1 MAPSFW
7 AALTCS
13 ALCLA
18 QAPDGAGRP
27 TPPAAA
33 AAAGGDAAP
42 SDAERVARLQRGIDA
57 DQSYLDSLNH
67 KLNDPNSEYAR
78 SDSYFKKV
86 DGELTEAKQ
95 RIKLLKEQGKA
106 DDAAALEG
114 GLKPLEDRWTEA
126 KKRFD
131 YLIEERKT
139 YQATAK
145 ELAVKIQND
154 SQALKALT
162 GEAPSGLR
170 ADLRITRDKGTQPP
184 AKAPVKPAL
193 PGPAAA
199 LTGAGKALA
208 PAAPA
213 EGAPAPTEKDPTA
226 AKPVNPQLAQAEA
239 EARGREEEAREASA
253 EAESITARI
262 DNLKKNIE
270 LGKRL
275 LETARKKADQAEALK
290 VAAQQ
295 QFQQKAAAKAPE
307 EELKA
312 LGQRVEW
319 AQKAS
324 EAARADSRA
333 ATDRLHVLQEELNAL
348 QEEQIRALEKAEEKK
363 RAAADAEKKLADLQ
377 NPFHPQNLW
386 HWALTHGPKILMIL
400 VGMLALRRLARV
412 LCQRIVK
419 FMTRGGGKRGTWKDR
434 ENRAETLVSVFWNAS
449 SLLVLGGGSLMILDQ
464 LGIPIVPLMGGAAV
478 LGLAVAFGAQNLIK
492 DYFSGFM
499 VLLEDQYGIND
510 VVRIGN
516 TAGQVEHIS
525 LRMTVLRD
533 LEGVVHFVPHG
544 TITTV
549 SNMTHGWSRA
559 LFDISVSY
567 NEDLDHAIRV
577 LMELAHELRRD
588 PAYGPLILDDPEML
602 GVDDLGA
609 SAVVI
614 KFFIK
619 TLPQQQ
625 WAVKREMLRRIKK
638 RFDEQR
644 IEIPYPH
651 QTVYHRYDGAG
662 QGAAEAKGAA

>member
-7 AALTCS
+7 VALTCS

-18 QAPDGAGRP
+18 QAPDEAGPP

-33 AAAGGDAAP
+33 AAGDAAP
-42 SDAERVARLQRGIDA
+42 SDAERVARLKRGIEA

-67 KLNDPNSEYAR
+67 KLTDPQSEYAR
-78 SDSYFKKV
+78 SEAYFKKL
-86 DGELTEAKQ
+86 DGELAETRQKIQ
-95 RIKLLKEQGKA
+95 LLKEQGKA
-106 DDAAALEG
+106 DEAAALQG
-114 GLKPLEDRWTEA
+114 GLKPQ
-126 KKRFD
+126 
-131 YLIEERKT
+131 EERWQQAKT
-139 YQATAK
+139 RFEYLLDEYKTLQLTAK

-154 SQALKALT
+154 RQALLALT
-162 GEAPSGLR
+162 GGADPGLR
-170 ADLRITRDKGTQPP
+170 PDLRITRDKDARPA
-184 AKAPVKPAL
+184 AKAPGKPA
-193 PGPAAA
+193 PAGAAA
-199 LTGAGKALA
+199 LTNAGKA

-213 EGAPAPTEKDPTA
+213 DKAAPAERDAAA
-226 AKPVNPQLAQAEA
+226 AKPVDAKLAQAEA
-239 EARGREEEAREASA
+239 EARGREEEARAASA

-290 VAAQQ
+290 VARQQ
-295 QFQQKAAAKAPE
+295 EFQAKATAKAPE
-307 EELKA
+307 AELKK
-312 LGQRVEW
+312 LGESVQW

-324 EAARADSRA
+324 DAARAESRTT
-333 ATDRLHVLQEELNAL
+333 TDRLRVLQDELNGL
-348 QEEQIRALEKAEEKK
+348 QEEQIQAMQKAEEKK
-363 RAAADAEKKLADLQ
+363 RAAADAEQKLADLQ
-377 NPFHPQNLW
+377 NPFHPQNVLRW
-386 HWALTHGPKILMIL
+386 GLTHGPKLLAIF
-400 VGMLALRRLARV
+400 VGMLAVRRLARV

-449 SLLVLGGGSLMILDQ
+449 SLLVLGGGSLMILDEV
-464 LGIPIVPLMGGAAV
+464 GIPIVPLMGGAAV
-478 LGLAVAFGAQNLIK
+478 IGLAVAFGAQNLIK

-510 VVRIGN
+510 VVRIGSI
-516 TAGQVEHIS
+516 AGQVEHIS

-577 LMELAHELRRD
+577 LMDLAHELRRD

-614 KFFIK
+614 KFYIK
-619 TLPQQQ
+619 TQPQQQ

-638 RFDEQR
+638 RFDEKR

-651 QTVYHRYDGAG
+651 QTVYHRYEGAG
-662 QGAAEAKGAA
+662 QEPAAGGHAA